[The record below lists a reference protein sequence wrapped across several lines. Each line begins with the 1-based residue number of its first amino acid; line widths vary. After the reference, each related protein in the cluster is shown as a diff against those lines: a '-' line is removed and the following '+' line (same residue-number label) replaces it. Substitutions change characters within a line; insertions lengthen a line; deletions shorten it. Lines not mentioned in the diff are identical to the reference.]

1 MPMNDVIDTRGSAI
15 YATSSAATP
24 TTTVSSYAVDASKI
38 YYIREQDVGVIFTG
52 LKPNTKLYVFLDS
65 ILVSAFAAPATIDY
79 TLTNP
84 AVTDFY
90 AAGVRGATVTSDSS
104 GRAAILLHIAP
115 NTFFAAGSRVIFVT
129 DVNDLSL
136 LSTATTGGFSYI
148 TAMSYDPATGLK
160 GQGNYTYPT
169 ESTAMN
175 YELTEE
181 LKRSKADSLAATW
194 LSDSIKSKMHSS
206 VINPLAQVFYV
217 GKDGLQDA
225 SGIYLTSVE
234 VSLIR
239 AETATNDQGVMVDIR
254 TVENGKPTSTI
265 VPFSTVHKP
274 ASQIN
279 NISLDLFTF
288 PSPVFLKAGEY
299 YALCV
304 TPEGGNPDY
313 SIATCA
319 TGASSFYNIILQW
332 SALGRSAKTQGLSSM
347 FISTNSGTWTPIA
360 NETLGM
366 RMKKAEY
373 TTTTVAS
380 VVSNFGSA
388 RVVNDDYEFLLLS
401 NTTGSMQQGEYVYQ
415 VSSNLFSNASSTVAN
430 VITINSN
437 TRTVTLGGTNT
448 TPGFSSL
455 STVSSVVVTDGTNH
469 DILFINTI
477 SSNTSLTIKNLPTF
491 SNTST
496 SMQLGPI
503 GKAVQFD
510 PLAYGLILN
519 ESTATSTVY
528 FSANSK
534 LIGVRSKA
542 NTRIAAVYDFVYNH
556 FDPHFHYETVPGTS
570 FTLDMVHTNRGN
582 YANTSNKKYPM
593 YNKSIVTG
601 NEIVVASKTNEQLYM
616 SGRKSI
622 NANIGFTSVSSKLSP
637 RIDISKSGLLLHK
650 NIVNSITP
658 FFANTAT
665 FNKIPGIVNTG
676 ITLSTATAN
685 QTPLLT
691 GGNSRNGLI
700 TNKHVTQTV
709 TLAPELDSEDL
720 VVYLTAYK
728 PANTYL
734 HVYGKFLSSTDPE
747 TFDSKDWTYLPQVT
761 DATLY
766 SDPVDLNDLKEYQ
779 YTIPTS
785 PPSVAKSGV
794 LTTSTASNTVTGVS
808 TTFTTDL
815 AVNDLIK
822 IYSDSSKTTAQ
833 VVKVTAIANN
843 ISLTIDN
850 VSTFT
855 TVNGLYEKVLLPRT
869 AFLNDQNSGLIR
881 YYSLSGTPYDSYIT
895 FAVKI
900 EMSSDFSYRVPRI
913 INLRAI
919 AASI

>member
-1 MPMNDVIDTRGSAI
+1 MPMNDVIDTRGSDI

-65 ILVSAFAAPATIDY
+65 ILVSAYAAPATIDY
-79 TLTNP
+79 SLTNP
-84 AVTDFY
+84 AVTDFH
-90 AAGVRGATVTSDSS
+90 ASGTRGATVTSDSS

-115 NTFFAAGSRVIFVT
+115 NTFFAAGSRVLFVA

-136 LSTATTGGFSYI
+136 LSTATTAGFSYI
-148 TAMSYDPATGLK
+148 TAMSYDPSTGLK

-194 LSDSIKSKMHSS
+194 LSDTIKSKMSSS
-206 VINPLAQVFYV
+206 VINPLAQVFLV

-225 SGIYLTSVE
+225 SGIWVTSVQI
-234 VSLIR
+234 SLVR
-239 AETATNDQGVMVDIR
+239 NATATSDQGVMIDIR
-254 TVENGKPTSTI
+254 TVENGKPTATI
-265 VPFSTVHKP
+265 VPFSTLHRP
-274 ASQIN
+274 ASQIAN
-279 NISLDLFTF
+279 TVREKFTF
-288 PSPVFLKAGEY
+288 PSPIFLKAGEY

-304 TPEGGNPDY
+304 TPEGGNPNY
-313 SIATCA
+313 TIAT
-319 TGASSFYNIILQW
+319 SIIGDKDRFTYQPVQKN
-332 SALGRSAKTQGLSSM
+332 AGLGSL
-347 FISTNSGTWTPIA
+347 FISTNSGTWTPIG
-360 NETLGM
+360 NEILDIIIN
-366 RMKKAEY
+366 KAEY
-373 TTTTVAS
+373 TTTTVAN

-388 RVVNDDYEFLLLS
+388 RIVNDDYEFLLLS

-415 VSSNLFSNASSTVAN
+415 VSSNLFSNASSTVAA

-455 STVSSVVVTDGTNH
+455 SNVSSVAVTDGTNH

-491 SNTST
+491 SNTTT

-519 ESTATSTVY
+519 ESTATNTVY

-542 NTRIAAVYDFVYNH
+542 NTRIATVYDFVYNH
-556 FDPHFHYETVPGTS
+556 FDPHFHYETVPGTTL
-570 FTLDMVHTNRGN
+570 TLDMIHTNRGN

-593 YNKSIVTG
+593 YSKSIVTG

-650 NIVNSITP
+650 NIVNSVTP
-658 FFANTAT
+658 FLANTAT
-665 FNKIPGIVNTG
+665 FNTLPGIVNTG
-676 ITLSTATAN
+676 ITLTTVTAN

-709 TLAPELDSEDL
+709 TLAPGLDSEDL

-734 HVYGKFLSSTDPE
+734 HVYGKFLSSTDSE

-822 IYSDSSKTTAQ
+822 VYSDSSKTSAQ

-843 ISLTIDN
+843 NSLTIDN
-850 VSTFT
+850 VSAFT
-855 TVNGLYEKVLLPRT
+855 TVTGLYEKVLLPRT

-900 EMSSDFSYRVPRI
+900 EMSSDVSYKVPRV